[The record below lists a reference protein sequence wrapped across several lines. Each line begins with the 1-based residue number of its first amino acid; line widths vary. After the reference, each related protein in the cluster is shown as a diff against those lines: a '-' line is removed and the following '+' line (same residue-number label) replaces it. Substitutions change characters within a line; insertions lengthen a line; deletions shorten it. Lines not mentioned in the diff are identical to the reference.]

1 MAFAF
6 SMGYGKQAVSEGAW
20 ALSPGAVNEMATRY
34 IGSWYA
40 AILDLV
46 VILDAMAL
54 ALAICVTI
62 GRGYFA
68 LARDGLL
75 PKVFARTS
83 RFDTPWV
90 GNLMVAVGGIGL
102 MLVSWLASYQHRF
115 VVPGEDG
122 QLVPIFPSDGFA
134 TFILSATIGSF
145 AVELVYLIL
154 AVVAFG
160 LVRQA
165 GNKLWQYAVLLVAV
179 ATPMLGYYGALNPE
193 PHDRTNVNWE
203 AIYWTI
209 GVVVVALAWFVL
221 VVLLR
226 PAKVRGAAA
235 HAAEHRGV
243 PALDETLD
251 FEPLPDNEMPL

>member
-1 MAFAF
+1 
-6 SMGYGKQAVSEGAW
+6 
-20 ALSPGAVNEMATRY
+20 
-34 IGSWYA
+34 
-40 AILDLV
+40 
-46 VILDAMAL
+46 
-54 ALAICVTI
+54 
-62 GRGYFA
+62 
-68 LARDGLL
+68 
-75 PKVFARTS
+75 
-83 RFDTPWV
+83 
-90 GNLMVAVGGIGL
+90 
-102 MLVSWLASYQHRF
+102 
-115 VVPGEDG
+115 VPGEDG

-145 AVELVYLIL
+145 AVELVYLVL
-154 AVVAFG
+154 AVAAFG
-160 LVRQA
+160 LVRRA

-179 ATPMLGYYGALNPE
+179 ATPILGYYGALNPD

-221 VVLLR
+221 VLLLR

-251 FEPLPDNEMPL
+251 FEPLPENEMPL